1 MAERRFYASLRQK
14 AKQANQRMLRLEK
27 EGIKSPAYQAA
38 QAKLEMLGKRSANGR
53 SRRFS
58 ETGKATYNEME
69 MMSKILDDFLND
81 NKTST
86 VKGARQYYEDV
97 WGGANK
103 NNKLAEAG
111 ITKEEWFDF
120 WESMPDKKDRV
131 YGSEQIVAMV
141 RAYKNKEGELEDS
154 DKMTMA
160 EIAEEIEASRNL
172 KSAYKSLGL
181 SAEEVA
187 NARPLKA

>member
-1 MAERRFYASLRQK
+1 MV
-14 AKQANQRMLRLEK
+14 RLEK

-38 QAKLEMLGKRSANGR
+38 QAKLEMLGKRSTKGGG
-53 SRRFS
+53 RRFS

-69 MMSKILDDFLND
+69 MLDKILNDFLND

-86 VKGARQYYEDV
+86 VKGARQYYDEV
-97 WGGANK
+97 WEGANK

-111 ITKEEWFDF
+111 ISKEEWFDF

-181 SAEEVA
+181 SAEEVI
-187 NARPLKA
+187 NARPLNV